1 MSSNQFNCTTLNIKY
16 IWRVLCHLIYK
27 PYLRRNFI
35 GMTEIKKYSVLEY
48 IVEVL
53 GKAIVDAKVQN
64 PSEST
69 AVIKDGNDM
78 IHLEQSFDGVVPA
91 VFIKDPKEIIFS
103 EDLLEPLKN
112 IHKGAKGELK
122 AALQSANIVINDL
135 DVETQL
141 IFQAV
146 KGGFDELSNS
156 YEFLKTTKR
165 EITKVTSQ
173 VKFGKHVFEIS
184 IVNEP
189 EFILV
194 MPDFATPFD
203 PAVKK
208 TIEGNALEVQT
219 AITKAVKE
227 DKVLNG

>member
-1 MSSNQFNCTTLNIKY
+1 
-16 IWRVLCHLIYK
+16 
-27 PYLRRNFI
+27 
-35 GMTEIKKYSVLEY
+35 MTDNKKYAVLEY
-48 IVEVL
+48 IVNVL
-53 GKAIVDAKVQN
+53 SKAIVDAKVEN
-64 PSEST
+64 RSENT
-69 AVIKDGNDM
+69 TVIKDGNDV
-78 IHLEQSFDGVVPA
+78 IHLEQSFDDNVGSTTI
-91 VFIKDPKEIIFS
+91 FIKDPKEIIFS

-112 IHKGAKGELK
+112 IHKGAKPDLK
-122 AALQSANIVINDL
+122 AALELATIVINDL
-135 DVETQL
+135 DVETLL
-141 IFQAV
+141 ILQAV
-146 KGGFDELSNS
+146 KDGFDELSNS
-156 YEFLKTTKR
+156 YEFVKTTKR

-173 VKFGKHVFEIS
+173 VKFGKHVFELS

-227 DKVLNG
+227 DKVLNS